1 MKPKNAAVV
10 YHFKGKSLR
19 SVCNVLKKNNIQF
32 SILSREKLNEKSFE
46 NKDLIIAI
54 GGDGTFLRAS
64 HFIGNSAILG
74 INADP
79 KNKEGF
85 FMCCNA
91 KSFENKFRN
100 ILKNN
105 FKKIKLNRLEL
116 KISNKKISTPALNEV
131 YVGSAKAYHTSNY
144 EIFIDGK
151 KEIQKSSG
159 ILVAAAAGSTAWIKS
174 AGGKKLS
181 LTSKKIQYLVR
192 EPYSGR
198 ISGFGL
204 KKGFA
209 NKIKIKAL
217 KQELVVV
224 IDSLTEEHP
233 LKKGSIAEIAASSM
247 PLTIIK

>member
-10 YHFKGKSLR
+10 YHFKDKALK
-19 SVCNVLKKNNIQF
+19 SVCNVLKKNNIKF
-32 SILSREKLNEKSFE
+32 SIFSRENLNEKSFK
-46 NKDLIIAI
+46 NKDVVIAI

-64 HFIGNSAILG
+64 HFIKNSYVMG
-74 INADP
+74 VNSDP

-85 FMCCNA
+85 FMCCNVNGF
-91 KSFENKFRN
+91 KNKFRN
-100 ILKNN
+100 ILKNK
-105 FKKIKLNRLEL
+105 FEKIKLNRLEVRINS
-116 KISNKKISTPALNEV
+116 KIISTPALNEV
-131 YVGSAKAYHTSNY
+131 YIGSSKAYHTSNY
-144 EIFIDGK
+144 ELLVDEK
-151 KEIQKSSG
+151 KELQKSSG

-174 AGGKKLS
+174 AGGRKLS
-181 LTSKKIQYLVR
+181 LNSKKMQFLIR

-198 ISGFGL
+198 ISRFSL

-217 KQELVVV
+217 KQDLVVV

-233 LKKGSIAEIAASSM
+233 LKKGSVAEIAASNR

>member
-10 YHFKGKSLR
+10 YHFKDKSFK
-19 SVCNVLKKNNIQF
+19 SICNVLKKNNIKF
-32 SILSREKLNEKSFE
+32 SIFSRENLNENSFK
-46 NKDLIIAI
+46 NKDMVIAL

-64 HFIGNSAILG
+64 HFIVNSTIMG
-74 INADP
+74 VNADP

-85 FMCCNA
+85 FMCCSI
-91 KSFENKFRN
+91 KGFENKFRS
-100 ILKNN
+100 ILQNK

-116 KISNKKISTPALNEV
+116 KINNEKISTPALNEV
-131 YVGSAKAYHTSNY
+131 YIGSAKAYHTSNY
-144 EIFIDGK
+144 ELSVDGK

-174 AGGKKLS
+174 SGGKKLI
-181 LTSKKIQYLVR
+181 LNSKKMQYLIR

-198 ISGFGL
+198 IYKFSL

-209 NKIKIKAL
+209 SKIKIKAL
-217 KQELVVV
+217 KRDLVVV
-224 IDSLTEEHP
+224 IDSLTEEHS
-233 LKKGSIAEIAASSM
+233 LKKGSSAEISASNR

>member
-1 MKPKNAAVV
+1 MKPKNIAVV
-10 YHFKGKSLR
+10 YHFKDKSFKL
-19 SVCNVLKKNNIQF
+19 VCNVLKKSNTKF
-32 SILSREKLNEKSFE
+32 SIFPRESLNEKIFK
-46 NKDLIIAI
+46 NKDLVIAI

-64 HFIGNSAILG
+64 HFIGNSAIMG
-74 INADP
+74 VNSDP

-85 FMCCNA
+85 FMCCNVDGF
-91 KSFENKFRN
+91 KNKFRN
-100 ILKNN
+100 ILQNK
-105 FKKIKLNRLEL
+105 FKKIKLHRLEI
-116 KISNKKISTPALNEV
+116 KMSNKRISTPALNEV
-131 YVGSAKAYHTSNY
+131 YIGSAKAYHTSNY
-144 EIFIDGK
+144 ELLVEGK
-151 KEIQKSSG
+151 KELQKSSG

-181 LTSKKIQYLVR
+181 LASKKMQYLIR

-198 ISGFGL
+198 ISGFSL

-217 KQELVVV
+217 KQDLVVV

-233 LKKGSIAEIAASSM
+233 LKKGSVAEIAASNN